1 MNNVIGSLRALAAAF
16 ALLAAVQSMAVAQAS
31 TAKDGAPASLLIRGG
46 NVLDGTGAPAK
57 RLDVRVVGDE
67 IAEIAAS
74 LSPRPGERVINAT
87 GLTVTP
93 GFIDMHSHADR
104 GLGRMP
110 SAESQV
116 RQGITT
122 AVVGQDGGSSLPV
135 SDFFEE
141 VDRLHPGINYASMIG
156 HGTVRGAVMGED
168 FRRAATPAE
177 LQAMKVMVERG
188 MKDGAVGLSSGT
200 EYDPGFYST
209 PAEVQALAR
218 VVAPYGGYYASHVRD
233 EENGVLDAWRE
244 VIDVGRAS
252 GIPVHISHAKLAS
265 KPVWGKAP
273 QALALLDSA
282 ERAGVKVTADWY
294 PYTYWSSSI
303 YVVIPDRDYD
313 NRQKWEVALDEIG
326 GAGHILVTSYR
337 PDSSLEGK
345 TIAEIAALRKSD
357 SITTIIDMIHTAGP
371 NIGIIATAMDE
382 KDLERFVADPR
393 MTICSDGGLSGA
405 HPRGYGAFPRVLS
418 EYVRKRGVIKLP
430 EAIAK
435 MTSRSAAVLG
445 FEERGVIAKG
455 KKADI
460 VLLDPA
466 RVEDRATKLKPAQDP
481 VGIPYV
487 IVNGEVVLDNGRMTD
502 ARPGRALRRSGWQAP
517 STSGTN

>member
-1 MNNVIGSLRALAAAF
+1 MNNVIRSLCTLAGAVV
-16 ALLAAVQSMAVAQAS
+16 LLS
-31 TAKDGAPASLLIRGG
+31 TAQSTGAAQDATGTRATPTSLLIRGG
-46 NVLDGTGAPAK
+46 SVLDGTGTPAK

-74 LSPRPGERVINAT
+74 LSPRSGERVIDAT

-104 GLGRMP
+104 GIARTP

-141 VDRLHPGINYASMIG
+141 VDRIHTGINFASMVG

-177 LQAMKVMVERG
+177 LEAMKVMVERG

-209 PAEVQALAR
+209 AAEVQALAR

-244 VIDVGRAS
+244 VIDVGRAA

-282 ERAGVKVTADWY
+282 ERSGVNVTADWY

-313 NRQKWEVALDEIG
+313 NRKKWEVALDEIG
-326 GAGHILVTSYR
+326 GASHILVTSYR

-345 TIAEIAALRKSD
+345 TISEIAALRKSD
-357 SITTIIDMIHTAGP
+357 SISTIIDMIHTAGP

-382 KDLERFVADPR
+382 KDLEHLVADPR
-393 MTICSDGGLSGA
+393 ITICSDGGLAGA
-405 HPRGYGAFPRVLS
+405 HPRGYGAFPRVLG
-418 EYVRKRGVIKLP
+418 EYVRKRGVITLP

-445 FEERGVIAKG
+445 FNDRGTIAEG

-460 VLLDPA
+460 VILDPA
-466 RVEDRATKLKPAQDP
+466 RVADSGTKLQPAQNP
-481 VGIPYV
+481 VGLPYV
-487 IVNGEVVLDNGRMTD
+487 IVNGQVVLDNGRMTD

-517 STSGTN
+517 PASDTD